1 VPADGG
7 PAGPGPDDRA
17 RLAAEALAQ
26 ARADAQA
33 RGAGVAARGRRRG
46 QPPGPARMPVHPGDG
61 AGADAPAAGSGDEPP
76 AGAAGESRVSGLS
89 AANPAEAGA
98 AGAGSPAAAPGR
110 AGRARASRPRRARRD
125 DPEPLRAAI
134 GGLLDARGWRA
145 DLAVGGLFGR
155 WDQIVGAEL
164 AAHTRPEAFTD
175 GELLV
180 TADSTTWA
188 TQVRLLAAT
197 LVARVNAELG
207 GPVVRRVKVRGPAPP
222 PPSGPWRVRG
232 SRGPR
237 GDYG

>member
-1 VPADGG
+1 MPAEGG
-7 PAGPGPDDRA
+7 PAGPGPEDRT
-17 RLAAEALAQ
+17 RLAAEALARARED
-26 ARADAQA
+26 ARARGDGVPA
-33 RGAGVAARGRRRG
+33 RGAR
-46 QPPGPARMPVHPGDG
+46 
-61 AGADAPAAGSGDEPP
+61 AAGQ
-76 AGAAGESRVSGLS
+76 
-89 AANPAEAGA
+89 
-98 AGAGSPAAAPGR
+98 AAPGR
-110 AGRARASRPRRARRD
+110 APGRPREGGGPPRDGSAGESGDSGISPAAGTVAAGKDAPPAGRGARARRPRRARRD

-134 GGLLDARGWRA
+134 GGLLDARGWRD

-164 AAHTRPEAFTD
+164 AAHTRPEAFTA

-180 TADSTTWA
+180 TADSTAWA
-188 TQVRLLAAT
+188 TQVRLLAGT

-232 SRGPR
+232 GRGPR

>member
-1 VPADGG
+1 MPADGG
-7 PAGPGPDDRA
+7 RPEAVPGGPAPDDRA
-17 RLAAEALAQ
+17 RLAAEALARARES
-26 ARADAQA
+26 ARARGEGVPSRGRRPPGQA
-33 RGAGVAARGRRRG
+33 GTGTARGRGR
-46 QPPGPARMPVHPGDG
+46 PPEAGGTPQAGPAEE
-61 AGADAPAAGSGDEPP
+61 SG
-76 AGAAGESRVSGLS
+76 VSGKS
-89 AANPAEAGA
+89 AASGA
-98 AGAGSPAAAPGR
+98 VAADKVAPPPGR
-110 AGRARASRPRRARRD
+110 AARPGRPRRARRD

-134 GGLLDARGWRA
+134 GGLLNARGWRE

-155 WDQIVGAEL
+155 WEQIVGAEL
-164 AAHTRPEAFTD
+164 GAHTRPESFTA

-180 TADSTTWA
+180 TADSTAWA

-232 SRGPR
+232 GRGPR